1 MEEIAFFKPSIDEA
15 ETALIKEALKE
26 HGSVIVDRLESELRE
41 YFGVKHAVTTNN
53 NSAAHHLAT
62 RSSAR

>member
-26 HGSVIVDRLESELRE
+26 HGSVIVNKLESELKE
-41 YFGVKHAVTTNN
+41 YFNVKHTEIGR
-53 NSAAHHLAT
+53 AHV
-62 RSSAR
+62 